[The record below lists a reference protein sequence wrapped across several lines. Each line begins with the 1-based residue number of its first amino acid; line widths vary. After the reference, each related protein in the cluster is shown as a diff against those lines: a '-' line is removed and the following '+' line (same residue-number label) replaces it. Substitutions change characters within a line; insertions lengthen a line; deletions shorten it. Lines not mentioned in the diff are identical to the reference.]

1 MRLQSFIS
9 AAFISDKNK
18 VLLLHRSVGFR
29 VWEFPGGGIEFGES
43 PEEAAVREATEETG
57 LSVKSLGL
65 ATIGSHVIKEHHYIF
80 FLYRCKVQS
89 GEAKAKDED
98 HDKHGWFTF
107 DEMAKLPDLALSLR
121 VILPKIKKMLE
132 DE

>member
-1 MRLQSFIS
+1 MRIQSFVS

-18 VLLLHRSVGFR
+18 VLLLHRSAGFK

-57 LSVKSLGL
+57 LVVKSLGL
-65 ATIGSHVIKEHHYIF
+65 AMIGSHVIKEHQYIF
-80 FLYRCKVQS
+80 FLYKCKYQS

-98 HDKHGWFTF
+98 HDNYGWFTL
-107 DEMAKLPDLALSLR
+107 EQMERLPNLALSIK
-121 VILPKIKKMLE
+121 VILPKIKELLE
-132 DE
+132 TE